1 MRPYLLSLF
10 VLLSTSMVGQVDS
23 TFAEDT
29 DTLTLLQNTG
39 IKLDS
44 YRIINH
50 PYYSKGY
57 FVYQNER
64 WDSLT
69 VLLDERAEDQIWL
82 QDTWNWTQRE
92 NSAIGGLSYYS
103 LDPIVYSG
111 LDGWHRFSKSY
122 LQMPG
127 GFRSSSP
134 RTDLRLHTGIGGGQ
148 VFGITALAP
157 SDSTKQLYVDYLRN
171 NTLGLYRNEGT
182 DGHE

>member
-23 TFAEDT
+23 TFAVDT
-29 DTLTLLQNTG
+29 DTSTLLQNTG

-57 FVYQNER
+57 FLYQNER

-92 NSAIGGLSYYS
+92 NTAIGGLSYNS
-103 LDPIVYSG
+103 LDPIVHSG
-111 LDGWHRFSKSY
+111 LDGWHRF
-122 LQMPG
+122 
-127 GFRSSSP
+127 F
-134 RTDLRLHTGIGGGQ
+134 
-148 VFGITALAP
+148 
-157 SDSTKQLYVDYLRN
+157 
-171 NTLGLYRNEGT
+171 
-182 DGHE
+182 